1 MNAFEYGSVKVEPE
15 FRAMYAISP
24 YAHVQE
30 GAKYPPVM
38 LETGANDP
46 RVTSWMLT
54 KMTARLQAAN
64 GGPNPIL
71 LRVDFDAGHGIG
83 SGRKQALKLK
93 ADEYTFLGW
102 RLGMKGFAETTD
114 HQGS

>member
-1 MNAFEYGSVKVEPE
+1 VKD
-15 FRAMYAISP
+15 
-24 YAHVQE
+24 
-30 GAKYPPVM
+30 GASYPAVM

-64 GGPNPIL
+64 TSNNPIL

-83 SGRKQALKLK
+83 SGRIQRLKLR
-93 ADEYTFLGW
+93 ADEYTFLAW
-102 RLGMKGFAETTD
+102 RLGMTGFDTKPMN
-114 HQGS
+114 

>member
-1 MNAFEYGSVKVEPE
+1 MKDEAE

-24 YAHVQE
+24 YAHVQDDQH
-30 GAKYPPVM
+30 YPAVM

-64 GGPNPIL
+64 AATHSPNPIL

-83 SGRKQALKLK
+83 SDRQQALKLR
-93 ADEYTFLGW
+93 ADEYTFLAW
-102 RLGMKGFAETTD
+102 RLGMKDF
-114 HQGS
+114 